1 MQNMPILNL
10 TAPHPSSQQ
19 LFYSWIADPPGFIET
34 TICHSKLQMVR
45 GIYYCRY
52 LIVALIAF
60 NRVPNLQPFTGEL
73 LKDEEKLAKSGG
85 FRLNSG
91 KVIVTR

>member
-10 TAPHPSSQQ
+10 TAPHPSS
-19 LFYSWIADPPGFIET
+19 YSWIADPPGFIKT
-34 TICHSKLQMVR
+34 TICHYKLQMVR